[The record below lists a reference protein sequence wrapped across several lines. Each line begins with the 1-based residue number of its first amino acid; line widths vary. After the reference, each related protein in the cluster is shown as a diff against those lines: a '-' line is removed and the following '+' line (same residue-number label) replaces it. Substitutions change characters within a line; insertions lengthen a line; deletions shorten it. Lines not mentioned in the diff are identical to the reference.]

1 MAKKESNQIYGK
13 KLTVPEIISYC
24 KETLGITFN
33 IKSEEEASVF
43 LAKHNYFFRLKQY
56 ADFGEKTKSGKFI
69 NVDFG
74 QMVELSTVDMFLRKL
89 ILKMT
94 LDFEHYL
101 KVKIIND
108 SQENSSDDGYAV
120 VENFLETHNRVRHL
134 IENLYNSSYFYNRQV
149 FDKYKEKTSVWSIV
163 EMLGFSDFIDFYAH
177 YYQYFHLK
185 CEYTPHFDFGSTI
198 IGEPKPRC
206 VKALSE
212 ARLYHL
218 DSVRRLRNA
227 AAHNT
232 CMISN
237 LKPQSWFKSD
247 IEINFELLGA
257 NLEVG
262 NGVISSCLKV
272 PVLNDFAVMLSNY
285 VKLISSPKIKEKTLE
300 EMQEFFN
307 GRMILHKDYFEN
319 VNEIKNAYHFAK
331 DVLDYYCKKV

>member
-33 IKSEEEASVF
+33 LKSEEEAAVF

-108 SQENSSDDGYAV
+108 SQENPADDGYAV
-120 VENFLETHNRVRHL
+120 VESFLETHNRVRHL
-134 IENLYNSSYFYNRQV
+134 IENLNNSLNFYNRQV
-149 FDKYKEKTSVWSIV
+149 FEKYKETPSVWSIV

-185 CEYTPHFDFGSTI
+185 CEYTPHFD
-198 IGEPKPRC
+198 
-206 VKALSE
+206 
-212 ARLYHL
+212 
-218 DSVRRLRNA
+218 SVRRLRNA

-232 CMISN
+232 CIISN
-237 LKPQSWFKSD
+237 LKPQNWFKSD

-257 NLEVG
+257 KLDVG

-300 EMQEFFN
+300 EIQDFFN

-331 DVLDYYCKKV
+331 AVLDYYCKKI

>member
-1 MAKKESNQIYGK
+1 MAKKETNQSYSK

-24 KETLGITFN
+24 KDTLGITFN
-33 IKSEEEASVF
+33 LKSEEEASVF

-56 ADFGEKTKSGKFI
+56 ADFGEKTKSGKFT

-74 QMVELSTVDMFLRKL
+74 QIVELSTVDMFLRKL

-108 SQENSSDDGYAV
+108 SQENPADDGYAV
-120 VENFLETHNRVRHL
+120 VENFLETHNRVRNL
-134 IENLYNSSYFYNRQV
+134 IENLNNSSNFYNRQV
-149 FDKYKEKTSVWSIV
+149 FEKYKEIPSVWSIV

-185 CEYTPHFDFGSTI
+185 CEYTPHFD
-198 IGEPKPRC
+198 
-206 VKALSE
+206 
-212 ARLYHL
+212 
-218 DSVRRLRNA
+218 SVRRLRNA

-237 LKPQSWFKSD
+237 LKPQNWFKSD

-257 NLEVG
+257 KLEVG

-300 EMQEFFN
+300 EMQNFFN

-331 DVLDYYCKKV
+331 AVLDFYSKK

>member
-24 KETLGITFN
+24 KDTLGITFN
-33 IKSEEEASVF
+33 LKSEEEAAVF

-108 SQENSSDDGYAV
+108 SQENPSDDGYTV

-134 IENLYNSSYFYNRQV
+134 IENLNNSSNFYNRQV

-185 CEYTPHFDFGSTI
+185 CEYTPHF
-198 IGEPKPRC
+198 
-206 VKALSE
+206 
-212 ARLYHL
+212 

>member
-33 IKSEEEASVF
+33 LKSEEEAAVF

-108 SQENSSDDGYAV
+108 SQENPADDGYAV
-120 VENFLETHNRVRHL
+120 VESFLETHNRVRHL
-134 IENLYNSSYFYNRQV
+134 IENLNNSLNFYNRQV
-149 FDKYKEKTSVWSIV
+149 FEKYKETPSVWSIV

-185 CEYTPHFDFGSTI
+185 CEYTPHFD
-198 IGEPKPRC
+198 
-206 VKALSE
+206 
-212 ARLYHL
+212 
-218 DSVRRLRNA
+218 SVRRLRNA

-237 LKPQSWFKSD
+237 LKPQNWFKSD

-257 NLEVG
+257 KLDVG

-272 PVLNDFAVMLSNY
+272 PVLNDFTVMLSNY

-300 EMQEFFN
+300 EIQDFFN
-307 GRMILHKDYFEN
+307 GRMILNKDYFEN

-331 DVLDYYCKKV
+331 AVLDYYCKKI

>member
-13 KLTVPEIISYC
+13 KLTVLDIISYC

-33 IKSEEEASVF
+33 LKSEEEAAVF

-108 SQENSSDDGYAV
+108 SQENPADDGYTV
-120 VENFLETHNRVRHL
+120 VESFLETHNRVRHF
-134 IENLYNSSYFYNRQV
+134 IENLNNSTNFYNRQV

-185 CEYTPHFDFGSTI
+185 CEYTPHFD
-198 IGEPKPRC
+198 
-206 VKALSE
+206 
-212 ARLYHL
+212 
-218 DSVRRLRNA
+218 SVRRLRNA

-237 LKPQSWFKSD
+237 LKPQNWFKSD

-257 NLEVG
+257 KLEVG

-300 EMQEFFN
+300 EMQDFFN

>member
-24 KETLGITFN
+24 KDTLGITFN
-33 IKSEEEASVF
+33 LKSEEEASVF

-56 ADFGEKTKSGKFI
+56 ADFGEKTRSGKFI

-108 SQENSSDDGYAV
+108 SQENPSDDGYAV
-120 VENFLETHNRVRHL
+120 VESFLETHNRVRHL
-134 IENLYNSSYFYNRQV
+134 IENLNNSLNFYNRQV
-149 FDKYKEKTSVWSIV
+149 FEKYKETPSVWSIV

-185 CEYTPHFDFGSTI
+185 CEYTPHFD
-198 IGEPKPRC
+198 
-206 VKALSE
+206 
-212 ARLYHL
+212 
-218 DSVRRLRNA
+218 SVRRLRNA

-237 LKPQSWFKSD
+237 LKPQNWFKSD

-257 NLEVG
+257 KLDVG

-300 EMQEFFN
+300 EIQDFFN

-331 DVLDYYCKKV
+331 AVLDFYSQK

>member
-1 MAKKESNQIYGK
+1 MAKKEPNQIYGK

-33 IKSEEEASVF
+33 IKSEEEAAVF

-108 SQENSSDDGYAV
+108 SQENPADDGYAV
-120 VENFLETHNRVRHL
+120 VESFLETHNRVRHL
-134 IENLYNSSYFYNRQV
+134 IENLNNSSYFYNRQV

-185 CEYTPHFDFGSTI
+185 CEYTPHFD
-198 IGEPKPRC
+198 
-206 VKALSE
+206 
-212 ARLYHL
+212 
-218 DSVRRLRNA
+218 SVRRLRNA

-237 LKPQSWFKSD
+237 LKPQNWFKSD

>member
-33 IKSEEEASVF
+33 LKSEEEVAVF

-108 SQENSSDDGYAV
+108 SQENPADDGYAV
-120 VENFLETHNRVRHL
+120 VESFLETHNRVRHL
-134 IENLYNSSYFYNRQV
+134 IENLNNSLNFYNRQV
-149 FDKYKEKTSVWSIV
+149 FEKYKETPSVWSIV

-185 CEYTPHFDFGSTI
+185 CEYTPHFD
-198 IGEPKPRC
+198 
-206 VKALSE
+206 
-212 ARLYHL
+212 
-218 DSVRRLRNA
+218 SVRRLRNA

-237 LKPQSWFKSD
+237 LRPQNWFKSD

-257 NLEVG
+257 KLDVG

-300 EMQEFFN
+300 EIQDFFN

-331 DVLDYYCKKV
+331 AILDYYCKKI

>member
-33 IKSEEEASVF
+33 LKSEEEATVF

-56 ADFGEKTKSGKFI
+56 ADFGEKTKSGKFT

-108 SQENSSDDGYAV
+108 SQENPADDGYAV
-120 VENFLETHNRVRHL
+120 VESFLETHNRVRHL
-134 IENLYNSSYFYNRQV
+134 IENLNNSSNFYNRQV

-185 CEYTPHFDFGSTI
+185 CEYTPHFD
-198 IGEPKPRC
+198 
-206 VKALSE
+206 
-212 ARLYHL
+212 
-218 DSVRRLRNA
+218 SVRRLRNA

-237 LKPQSWFKSD
+237 LKPQNWFKSD

-257 NLEVG
+257 KLEVG

-300 EMQEFFN
+300 EMQDFFN

-331 DVLDYYCKKV
+331 DVLDYFCKKV

>member
-33 IKSEEEASVF
+33 LKSEEEAAVF

-108 SQENSSDDGYAV
+108 SQENPADDGYAV
-120 VENFLETHNRVRHL
+120 VESFLETHNRVRHL
-134 IENLYNSSYFYNRQV
+134 IENLNNSSNFYNRQV
-149 FDKYKEKTSVWSIV
+149 FEKYRETPSVWSIV

-177 YYQYFHLK
+177 YYQFFHLK
-185 CEYTPHFDFGSTI
+185 CEYTPHF
-198 IGEPKPRC
+198 
-206 VKALSE
+206 
-212 ARLYHL
+212 

-237 LKPQSWFKSD
+237 LKPQNWFKSD

-257 NLEVG
+257 KLEVG
-262 NGVISSCLKV
+262 NGVISSCLNV

-300 EMQEFFN
+300 EMQDFFN

-331 DVLDYYCKKV
+331 AVLDFYCKKE

>member
-33 IKSEEEASVF
+33 LKSEEEAAVF

-56 ADFGEKTKSGKFI
+56 ADFGEKTKSGKFT

-108 SQENSSDDGYAV
+108 SQENPSDDGYAV
-120 VENFLETHNRVRHL
+120 VESFLETHNRVRHL
-134 IENLYNSSYFYNRQV
+134 IENLNNSSNFYNRQV

-177 YYQYFHLK
+177 YYQFFHLK
-185 CEYTPHFDFGSTI
+185 CEYTPHF
-198 IGEPKPRC
+198 
-206 VKALSE
+206 
-212 ARLYHL
+212 

-237 LKPQSWFKSD
+237 LKPQNWFKSD

-257 NLEVG
+257 KLEVG

-331 DVLDYYCKKV
+331 DVLDYYCKKI

>member
-24 KETLGITFN
+24 KDTLGITFN
-33 IKSEEEASVF
+33 LKSEEEAAVF

-56 ADFGEKTKSGKFI
+56 ADFGEKTKSGKFT

-108 SQENSSDDGYAV
+108 SQENPADDGYSV

-134 IENLYNSSYFYNRQV
+134 IENLNNSTNFYNRQV

-185 CEYTPHFDFGSTI
+185 CEYTPHFD
-198 IGEPKPRC
+198 
-206 VKALSE
+206 
-212 ARLYHL
+212 
-218 DSVRRLRNA
+218 SVRRLRNA

-237 LKPQSWFKSD
+237 LKPQNWFKSD

-257 NLEVG
+257 KLEVG

-331 DVLDYYCKKV
+331 DVLDYYCKKI

>member
-1 MAKKESNQIYGK
+1 
-13 KLTVPEIISYC
+13 
-24 KETLGITFN
+24 
-33 IKSEEEASVF
+33 
-43 LAKHNYFFRLKQY
+43 
-56 ADFGEKTKSGKFI
+56 
-69 NVDFG
+69 
-74 QMVELSTVDMFLRKL
+74 
-89 ILKMT
+89 MT

-108 SQENSSDDGYAV
+108 SQENPADDGYSV

-134 IENLYNSSYFYNRQV
+134 IENLNNSTNFYNRQV

-185 CEYTPHFDFGSTI
+185 CEYTPHF
-198 IGEPKPRC
+198 
-206 VKALSE
+206 
-212 ARLYHL
+212 

-331 DVLDYYCKKV
+331 AVLDYFCKKV

>member
-33 IKSEEEASVF
+33 LKSEEEAAVF

-56 ADFGEKTKSGKFI
+56 ADFGEKTKSGKFT

-108 SQENSSDDGYAV
+108 SQENPSDDGYTV

-134 IENLYNSSYFYNRQV
+134 IENLNNSSYFYNRQV

-177 YYQYFHLK
+177 YYQYFHQK
-185 CEYTPHFDFGSTI
+185 CEYTPHF
-198 IGEPKPRC
+198 
-206 VKALSE
+206 
-212 ARLYHL
+212 

-285 VKLISSPKIKEKTLE
+285 VKLISSPKIKEQTLE

-331 DVLDYYCKKV
+331 DVLDYFCKKI

>member
-33 IKSEEEASVF
+33 LKSEEEASVF

-56 ADFGEKTKSGKFI
+56 ADFGEKTKSGKFT

-108 SQENSSDDGYAV
+108 SQENPADDGYSV

-134 IENLYNSSYFYNRQV
+134 IENLNNSTNFYNRQV

-185 CEYTPHFDFGSTI
+185 CEYTPHF
-198 IGEPKPRC
+198 
-206 VKALSE
+206 
-212 ARLYHL
+212 

>member
-33 IKSEEEASVF
+33 LKSEEEAAVF

-108 SQENSSDDGYAV
+108 SQENPADDGYAV
-120 VENFLETHNRVRHL
+120 VESFLETHNRVRHL
-134 IENLYNSSYFYNRQV
+134 IENLNNSSNFYNRQV
-149 FDKYKEKTSVWSIV
+149 FEKYKETPSVWSIV

-177 YYQYFHLK
+177 YYQYFHQK
-185 CEYTPHFDFGSTI
+185 CEYTPHF
-198 IGEPKPRC
+198 
-206 VKALSE
+206 
-212 ARLYHL
+212 

-331 DVLDYYCKKV
+331 DVLDYFCKKI

>member
-33 IKSEEEASVF
+33 LKSEEEAAVF

-56 ADFGEKTKSGKFI
+56 ADFGEKTKSGKFT

-108 SQENSSDDGYAV
+108 SQENPADDGYAV
-120 VENFLETHNRVRHL
+120 VESFLETHNRVRHL
-134 IENLYNSSYFYNRQV
+134 IENLNNSSNFYNRQV

-177 YYQYFHLK
+177 YYQFFHLK
-185 CEYTPHFDFGSTI
+185 CEYTPHF
-198 IGEPKPRC
+198 
-206 VKALSE
+206 
-212 ARLYHL
+212 

-237 LKPQSWFKSD
+237 LKPQNWFKSD

-257 NLEVG
+257 KLEVG
-262 NGVISSCLKV
+262 NGIISSCLKV

-319 VNEIKNAYHFAK
+319 VNEIKTAYYFAK
-331 DVLDYYCKKV
+331 DVLDYYCKKI

>member
-1 MAKKESNQIYGK
+1 MAKKESNQTNSK

-33 IKSEEEASVF
+33 LKSEEEAAVF

-101 KVKIIND
+101 KVKIINH
-108 SQENSSDDGYAV
+108 SQENPADDGYAV
-120 VENFLETHNRVRHL
+120 VESFLESHNRVRHL
-134 IENLYNSSYFYNRQV
+134 IENLNNSSYFYNRQV

-185 CEYTPHFDFGSTI
+185 CEYTPHFD
-198 IGEPKPRC
+198 
-206 VKALSE
+206 
-212 ARLYHL
+212 
-218 DSVRRLRNA
+218 SVRRLRNA

-237 LKPQSWFKSD
+237 LKPQNWFKSD

-257 NLEVG
+257 KLEVG

-307 GRMILHKDYFEN
+307 GRMILHKEYFEN
-319 VNEIKNAYHFAK
+319 VIEIKNAYHFAK
-331 DVLDYYCKKV
+331 AVLDFYCQK

>member
-33 IKSEEEASVF
+33 LKSEEEAAVF

-69 NVDFG
+69 NVDFE

-108 SQENSSDDGYAV
+108 SQENPADDGYAV

-134 IENLYNSSYFYNRQV
+134 IENLNNSSYFYNRQV

-185 CEYTPHFDFGSTI
+185 CEYTPHFD
-198 IGEPKPRC
+198 
-206 VKALSE
+206 
-212 ARLYHL
+212 
-218 DSVRRLRNA
+218 SVRRLRNA

-257 NLEVG
+257 KLEVG

-331 DVLDYYCKKV
+331 DVLDYYCKKI

>member
-1 MAKKESNQIYGK
+1 MAKKEPNQIYGK

-33 IKSEEEASVF
+33 IKSEEEAAVF

-108 SQENSSDDGYAV
+108 SQENPADDGYSV

-134 IENLYNSSYFYNRQV
+134 IENLNNSTNFYNRQV

-177 YYQYFHLK
+177 YYQYFHQK
-185 CEYTPHFDFGSTI
+185 CEYTPHF
-198 IGEPKPRC
+198 
-206 VKALSE
+206 
-212 ARLYHL
+212 

>member
-33 IKSEEEASVF
+33 LKSEEEAAVF

-108 SQENSSDDGYAV
+108 SQENPADDGYAV
-120 VENFLETHNRVRHL
+120 VESFLETHNRVRHL
-134 IENLYNSSYFYNRQV
+134 IENLNNSLNFYNRQV
-149 FDKYKEKTSVWSIV
+149 FEKYKETPSVWSIV

-185 CEYTPHFDFGSTI
+185 CEYTPHFD
-198 IGEPKPRC
+198 
-206 VKALSE
+206 
-212 ARLYHL
+212 
-218 DSVRRLRNA
+218 SVRRLRNA

-237 LKPQSWFKSD
+237 LKPQNWFKSD

-257 NLEVG
+257 KLDVG

-300 EMQEFFN
+300 EIQDFFN

-331 DVLDYYCKKV
+331 AVLDFYSQK

>member
-1 MAKKESNQIYGK
+1 
-13 KLTVPEIISYC
+13 
-24 KETLGITFN
+24 
-33 IKSEEEASVF
+33 
-43 LAKHNYFFRLKQY
+43 
-56 ADFGEKTKSGKFI
+56 
-69 NVDFG
+69 
-74 QMVELSTVDMFLRKL
+74 MVELSTVDMFLRKL

-108 SQENSSDDGYAV
+108 SQENPADDGYAV
-120 VENFLETHNRVRHL
+120 VESFLKTHNRVRHL
-134 IENLYNSSYFYNRQV
+134 IENLNNSLNFYNRQV
-149 FDKYKEKTSVWSIV
+149 FEKYKETPSVWSIV

-185 CEYTPHFDFGSTI
+185 CEYTPHFD
-198 IGEPKPRC
+198 
-206 VKALSE
+206 
-212 ARLYHL
+212 
-218 DSVRRLRNA
+218 SVRRLRNA

-237 LKPQSWFKSD
+237 LKPQNWFKSD

-257 NLEVG
+257 KLDVG

-300 EMQEFFN
+300 EIQDFFN
-307 GRMILHKDYFEN
+307 GRMILNKDYFEN

-331 DVLDYYCKKV
+331 AVLDFYSQK

>member
-13 KLTVPEIISYC
+13 KLTVSDIISYC

-33 IKSEEEASVF
+33 LKSEEEAAVF

-108 SQENSSDDGYAV
+108 SQENPADDGYAV
-120 VENFLETHNRVRHL
+120 VESFLETHNRVRHL
-134 IENLYNSSYFYNRQV
+134 IENLNNSLNFYNRQV
-149 FDKYKEKTSVWSIV
+149 FEKYKETPSVWSIV

-185 CEYTPHFDFGSTI
+185 CEYTPHFD
-198 IGEPKPRC
+198 
-206 VKALSE
+206 
-212 ARLYHL
+212 
-218 DSVRRLRNA
+218 SVRRLRNA

-237 LKPQSWFKSD
+237 LKPQNWFKSD

-257 NLEVG
+257 KLDVG

-300 EMQEFFN
+300 EIQDFFN

-331 DVLDYYCKKV
+331 TVLDFYSQK

>member
-24 KETLGITFN
+24 KDTPGITFN
-33 IKSEEEASVF
+33 LKSEEEAAVF

-56 ADFGEKTKSGKFI
+56 ADFGEKTKSGKFT

-108 SQENSSDDGYAV
+108 SQENPSDDGYSV

-134 IENLYNSSYFYNRQV
+134 IENLNNSTNFYNRQV

-185 CEYTPHFDFGSTI
+185 CEYTPHFD
-198 IGEPKPRC
+198 
-206 VKALSE
+206 
-212 ARLYHL
+212 
-218 DSVRRLRNA
+218 SVRRLRNA

-237 LKPQSWFKSD
+237 LKPQNWFKSD

-257 NLEVG
+257 KLEVG

-272 PVLNDFAVMLSNY
+272 PVLNDFAVILSNY

>member
-33 IKSEEEASVF
+33 LKSEEEAAVF

-108 SQENSSDDGYAV
+108 SQENPADDGYAV
-120 VENFLETHNRVRHL
+120 VESFLETHNRVRHL
-134 IENLYNSSYFYNRQV
+134 IENLNNSLNFYNRQV
-149 FDKYKEKTSVWSIV
+149 FEKYKETPSVWSIV

-185 CEYTPHFDFGSTI
+185 CEYTPHFD
-198 IGEPKPRC
+198 
-206 VKALSE
+206 
-212 ARLYHL
+212 
-218 DSVRRLRNA
+218 SVRRLRNA

-237 LKPQSWFKSD
+237 LKPQNWFKSD

-257 NLEVG
+257 KLDVG

-307 GRMILHKDYFEN
+307 GRMILHKDYFKN

-331 DVLDYYCKKV
+331 DVLDYYCKKI

>member
-1 MAKKESNQIYGK
+1 MAKKETKQTYGK
-13 KLTVPEIISYC
+13 KLTVPEIIAYC
-24 KETLGITFN
+24 KETLGIAFN
-33 IKSEEEASVF
+33 LKSEEEASVF

-108 SQENSSDDGYAV
+108 SQENPADDGYAV
-120 VENFLETHNRVRHL
+120 VESFLETHNRVRHL
-134 IENLYNSSYFYNRQV
+134 IENLNNSLNFYNRQV
-149 FDKYKEKTSVWSIV
+149 FEKYKETPSVWSIV

-185 CEYTPHFDFGSTI
+185 CEYTPHFD
-198 IGEPKPRC
+198 
-206 VKALSE
+206 
-212 ARLYHL
+212 
-218 DSVRRLRNA
+218 SVRRLRNA

-237 LKPQSWFKSD
+237 LKPQNWFKSD

-331 DVLDYYCKKV
+331 DVLDYYCKKI

>member
-33 IKSEEEASVF
+33 LKSEEEAAVF

-56 ADFGEKTKSGKFI
+56 ADFGEKTKSGKFT

-108 SQENSSDDGYAV
+108 SQENHSDDGYAV
-120 VENFLETHNRVRHL
+120 VESFLETHNRVRHL
-134 IENLYNSSYFYNRQV
+134 IENLNNSSNFYNRQV
-149 FDKYKEKTSVWSIV
+149 FEKYKETPSVWSIV

-185 CEYTPHFDFGSTI
+185 CEYTPHFD
-198 IGEPKPRC
+198 
-206 VKALSE
+206 
-212 ARLYHL
+212 
-218 DSVRRLRNA
+218 SVRRLRNA

-237 LKPQSWFKSD
+237 LKPQNWFKSD

-257 NLEVG
+257 KLDVG
-262 NGVISSCLKV
+262 NGVISSCLKA

-300 EMQEFFN
+300 EIQDFFN

-331 DVLDYYCKKV
+331 AVLDYYCKKI

>member
-33 IKSEEEASVF
+33 IKSEEEAAVF

-56 ADFGEKTKSGKFI
+56 ADFGKKTKSGKFT

-108 SQENSSDDGYAV
+108 SQENPADDGYAV

-134 IENLYNSSYFYNRQV
+134 IENLNNSTNFYNRQV

-185 CEYTPHFDFGSTI
+185 CEYTPHF
-198 IGEPKPRC
+198 
-206 VKALSE
+206 
-212 ARLYHL
+212 

-331 DVLDYYCKKV
+331 DVLDYFCKKI

>member
-33 IKSEEEASVF
+33 LKSEEEAAVF
-43 LAKHNYFFRLKQY
+43 LSKHNYFFRLKQY
-56 ADFGEKTKSGKFI
+56 ADFGEKTKSGKFT

-108 SQENSSDDGYAV
+108 SQENPSDDGYAV
-120 VENFLETHNRVRHL
+120 VESFLETHNRVRHL
-134 IENLYNSSYFYNRQV
+134 IENLNNSSNFYNRQV

-163 EMLGFSDFIDFYAH
+163 EILGFSDFIDFYAH

-185 CEYTPHFDFGSTI
+185 CEYTPHFD
-198 IGEPKPRC
+198 
-206 VKALSE
+206 
-212 ARLYHL
+212 
-218 DSVRRLRNA
+218 SVRRLRNA

-237 LKPQSWFKSD
+237 LKPQNWFKSD

-257 NLEVG
+257 KLEVG

-331 DVLDYYCKKV
+331 DVLDYYCKKI

>member
-33 IKSEEEASVF
+33 LKSEEEASVF

-56 ADFGEKTKSGKFI
+56 ADFGEKTKSGKFT

-108 SQENSSDDGYAV
+108 SQENPADDGYSV

-134 IENLYNSSYFYNRQV
+134 IENLNNSTNFYNRQV

-177 YYQYFHLK
+177 YYQYFHQK
-185 CEYTPHFDFGSTI
+185 CEYTPHF
-198 IGEPKPRC
+198 
-206 VKALSE
+206 
-212 ARLYHL
+212 

>member
-24 KETLGITFN
+24 KDTLGITFN
-33 IKSEEEASVF
+33 LKSEEEAAVF

-56 ADFGEKTKSGKFI
+56 ADFGEKTKSGKFT

-108 SQENSSDDGYAV
+108 SQENPSDDGYAV
-120 VENFLETHNRVRHL
+120 VESFLETHNRVRHL
-134 IENLYNSSYFYNRQV
+134 IENLNNSSNFYNRQV

-177 YYQYFHLK
+177 YYQFFHLK
-185 CEYTPHFDFGSTI
+185 CEYTPHF
-198 IGEPKPRC
+198 
-206 VKALSE
+206 
-212 ARLYHL
+212 

-237 LKPQSWFKSD
+237 LKPQNWFKSD

-257 NLEVG
+257 KLEVG

-331 DVLDYYCKKV
+331 DVLDYYCKKI

>member
-24 KETLGITFN
+24 KDTLGITFN
-33 IKSEEEASVF
+33 LKSEEEAAVF

-56 ADFGEKTKSGKFI
+56 ADFGEKTKSGKFT

-108 SQENSSDDGYAV
+108 SQENPADDGYAV
-120 VENFLETHNRVRHL
+120 VESFLETHNRVRHL
-134 IENLYNSSYFYNRQV
+134 IENLNNSSNFYNRQV

-177 YYQYFHLK
+177 YYQFFHLK
-185 CEYTPHFDFGSTI
+185 CEYTPHF
-198 IGEPKPRC
+198 
-206 VKALSE
+206 
-212 ARLYHL
+212 

-237 LKPQSWFKSD
+237 LKPQNWFKSD

-331 DVLDYYCKKV
+331 DVLDYYCKKI

>member
-1 MAKKESNQIYGK
+1 MAFLWYNILMAKKESNQIYGK

-33 IKSEEEASVF
+33 LKSEEEAAVF

-108 SQENSSDDGYAV
+108 SQENHSDDGYAV
-120 VENFLETHNRVRHL
+120 VESFLETHNRVRHL
-134 IENLYNSSYFYNRQV
+134 IENLNNSLNFYNRQV
-149 FDKYKEKTSVWSIV
+149 FEKYKETPSVWSIV

-185 CEYTPHFDFGSTI
+185 CEYTPHFD
-198 IGEPKPRC
+198 
-206 VKALSE
+206 
-212 ARLYHL
+212 
-218 DSVRRLRNA
+218 SVRRLRNA

-237 LKPQSWFKSD
+237 LKPQNWFKSD

-257 NLEVG
+257 KLDVG

-300 EMQEFFN
+300 EIQDFFN

-331 DVLDYYCKKV
+331 AVLDFYSQK

>member
-33 IKSEEEASVF
+33 LKSEEEAAVF

-108 SQENSSDDGYAV
+108 SQENPADDGYAV
-120 VENFLETHNRVRHL
+120 VESFLETHNRVRHL
-134 IENLYNSSYFYNRQV
+134 IENLNNSLNFYNRQV
-149 FDKYKEKTSVWSIV
+149 FEKYKETPSVWSIV

-185 CEYTPHFDFGSTI
+185 CEYTPHFD
-198 IGEPKPRC
+198 
-206 VKALSE
+206 
-212 ARLYHL
+212 
-218 DSVRRLRNA
+218 SVRRLRNA

-237 LKPQSWFKSD
+237 LKPQNWFKSD

-257 NLEVG
+257 KLDVG
-262 NGVISSCLKV
+262 NGVISSCLKA

-300 EMQEFFN
+300 EIQDFFN

-331 DVLDYYCKKV
+331 AVLDFYSQK

>member
-1 MAKKESNQIYGK
+1 MAFLWYNILMAKKESNQIYGK
-13 KLTVPEIISYC
+13 KLTVLDIISYC

-33 IKSEEEASVF
+33 LKSEEEAAVF

-108 SQENSSDDGYAV
+108 SQENPADDGYAV
-120 VENFLETHNRVRHL
+120 VESFLETHNRVRHL
-134 IENLYNSSYFYNRQV
+134 IENLNNSLNFYNRQV
-149 FDKYKEKTSVWSIV
+149 FEKYKETPSVWSIV

-185 CEYTPHFDFGSTI
+185 CEYTPHFD
-198 IGEPKPRC
+198 
-206 VKALSE
+206 
-212 ARLYHL
+212 
-218 DSVRRLRNA
+218 SVRRLRNA

-237 LKPQSWFKSD
+237 LKPQNWFKSD

-257 NLEVG
+257 KLDVG

-300 EMQEFFN
+300 EIQDFFN

-331 DVLDYYCKKV
+331 AVLDFYSQK

>member
-33 IKSEEEASVF
+33 LKSEEEAAVF

-108 SQENSSDDGYAV
+108 SQENPSDDGYAV

-134 IENLYNSSYFYNRQV
+134 IENLNNSSNFYNRQV

-185 CEYTPHFDFGSTI
+185 CEYTPHFD
-198 IGEPKPRC
+198 
-206 VKALSE
+206 
-212 ARLYHL
+212 
-218 DSVRRLRNA
+218 SVRRLRNA

-237 LKPQSWFKSD
+237 LKPQNWFKSD

-257 NLEVG
+257 KLEVG

-300 EMQEFFN
+300 EMQDFFN

-331 DVLDYYCKKV
+331 DVLDYFCKKI

>member
-33 IKSEEEASVF
+33 LKSEEEAAVF

-108 SQENSSDDGYAV
+108 SQENPADDGYAV
-120 VENFLETHNRVRHL
+120 VESFLETHNRVRHL
-134 IENLYNSSYFYNRQV
+134 IENLNNSLNFYNRQV
-149 FDKYKEKTSVWSIV
+149 FEKYKETPSVWSIV

-177 YYQYFHLK
+177 YYQCFHLK
-185 CEYTPHFDFGSTI
+185 CEYTPHF
-198 IGEPKPRC
+198 
-206 VKALSE
+206 
-212 ARLYHL
+212 

-237 LKPQSWFKSD
+237 LKPQNWFKSD

-257 NLEVG
+257 KLDVG

-300 EMQEFFN
+300 EIQDFFN

-331 DVLDYYCKKV
+331 AVLDYYCKKI